1 MATRRK
7 LTAAELRAQVL
18 AMKVRLYN
26 LSEKYEE
33 TLILERLTDR
43 QKDDL
48 NVMLQSYQRM
58 YGPVQYHNW
67 LRAVMRSMREHFTG
81 IGQVLISPV
90 FDRKRSD
97 AAKKQFLEVM
107 AKQMDVDVTVT
118 LNKQKKSRK
127 T

>member
-1 MATRRK
+1 MATRKK
-7 LTAAELRAQVL
+7 LTASELRDEVLELKAQ
-18 AMKVRLYN
+18 LYN
-26 LSEKYEE
+26 LNQKYEE

-67 LRAVMRSMREHFTG
+67 LRAVASSMRGHFTD

-90 FDRKRSD
+90 LSRKSSD
-97 AAKKQFLEVM
+97 AMKRQFLEVM
-107 AKQMDVDVTVT
+107 AKQMGVDVTVT
-118 LNKQKKSRK
+118 LNKKKKSP
-127 T
+127 